1 MLCYDYYDTDMKQ
14 SLHGVFA
21 AHVGLEDAKEKCRE
35 LSERH
40 GRVTLY
46 ETYQAKRTIETFEKG
61 KAND

>member
-1 MLCYDYYDTDMKQ
+1 MN
-14 SLHGVFA
+14 A
-21 AHVGLEDAKEKCRE
+21 LEHYPDADREELADALERRE